1 MAILSLDLGGTK
13 LAAAIFTNQGI
24 TLWEKYLLLEL
35 KQGEHVGEL
44 VKNLVHEA
52 LLYKLDKGD
61 KIEAIGVAVP
71 GISFQNEGLV
81 YAPNIPGWERYPLR
95 AAIEEIAVNMP
106 IYIESDRSC
115 YIMGERW
122 LGAAKDS
129 ENAIFMAVGTGIGA
143 GILANGKLIRGSGD
157 VAGAIGWMALN
168 GPYDAKYND
177 CGCFET
183 YASGAGIKKM
193 VQQLLHEEIQYEG
206 YFTDP
211 KAIVNTQSLLD
222 QYMLADIIATKVL
235 NQAIRYWGMAVANL
249 ISIFNPDKIIFGG
262 GVFGAAVTLLPAIKA
277 EAQKWA
283 QPISMGQV
291 ELCIS
296 QTGSKTGLFGAAYI
310 AKNAINNIYF

>member
-13 LAAAIFTNQGI
+13 LAAAIFTDQGI

-35 KQGEHVGEL
+35 KQGAHVGEL
-44 VKNLVHEA
+44 VKSLVEEA
-52 LLYKLDKGD
+52 LSHKLEDGE

-71 GISFQNEGLV
+71 GISFQGEGTV

-95 AAIEEIAVNMP
+95 AAIEEVAVNMP

-122 LGAAKDS
+122 LGAAKGS

-168 GPYDAKYND
+168 GPYDPKYKE

-183 YASGAGIKKM
+183 YASGAGIKKI
-193 VQQLLHEEIQYEG
+193 VQQYLNEEAQYEG
-206 YFTDP
+206 YFADP
-211 KAIVNTQSLLD
+211 SAIVNTQSMLD
-222 QYMLADIIATKVL
+222 QYGLADAIATKVL
-235 NQAIRYWGMAVANL
+235 DQAIRYWGMAVANMV
-249 ISIFNPDKIIFGG
+249 SIFNPEKIIFGG
-262 GVFGAAVTLLPAIKA
+262 GVFGAAATLMPAIQVEA
-277 EAQKWA
+277 EKWA
-283 QPISMGQV
+283 QPISMKQV

-296 QTGSKTGLFGAAYI
+296 QTGNKTGLFGAAYL
-310 AKNAINNIYF
+310 AKSAINNIYF

>member
-13 LAAAIFTNQGI
+13 LAAAIFTEQGS

-35 KQGEHVGEL
+35 KQGGHVGEL
-44 VKNLVHEA
+44 VKNLVNEA
-52 LLYKLDKGD
+52 LLYKLENCE

-71 GISFQNEGLV
+71 GISFQREGLV

-95 AAIEEIAVNMP
+95 AAIEEVAGNRP

-122 LGAAKDS
+122 LGVAKDS

-168 GPYDAKYND
+168 GPYDAKYNE

-193 VQQLLHEEIQYEG
+193 VQHLLQEEKQYDG

-222 QYMLADIIATKVL
+222 QYMLADTIATKVL
-235 NQAIRYWGMAVANL
+235 IQAIRYWGMAVANL
-249 ISIFNPDKIIFGG
+249 ISIFNPEKIIFGG
-262 GVFGAAVTLLPAIKA
+262 GVFGAAATLLPAIKIEA
-277 EAQKWA
+277 EKWA
-283 QPISMGQV
+283 QPISMTQV